1 MNKTH
6 LLKIQLEGLGCADC
20 AAKIE
25 SRLQKLAGVQN
36 ANVNFALRLL
46 TLELADPEQTTA
58 LLAKA
63 EAIAREVEP
72 DVRLVR
78 PDTALN
84 RSGGH
89 LSDALR
95 EKDHGQAGEA
105 ADCGSLDDTCDHCAA
120 CRDGEL
126 GKPVPDG
133 DTRKRN
139 LRLGMLGASLLIF
152 VIALVLPLPALLKTM
167 LLIASYGLAGG
178 EVIWKAGRKI
188 LAGQLLDEHFLMS
201 VATFGALAL
210 SEFGEAAAVMIFY
223 QVGSLLEDRAVDH
236 SRRSISALL
245 DIRPEYANLQTEAGY
260 SRVAAASVQIGD
272 LIAVKPGER
281 VPLDG
286 VVREGRS
293 FLDTSALTG
302 EPVPRGVGLG
312 DPVYAGT
319 INKNG
324 LFVVEV
330 TQSFE
335 NSTASRILDLV
346 QNAAGR
352 KAPTESFIS
361 RFARYYTPL
370 VVGAAVLLAFL
381 PPLLIPGAA
390 LAVWVK
396 RALLFLVISC
406 PCALVISI
414 PLGFFGGIGGAAR
427 RGILF
432 KGGNYMEAL
441 NKVTTV
447 IFDKTGTLTRG
458 VFQVTSIHPVA
469 CEADDLVGMA
479 ARAEYYS
486 NHPIARSIVHAGRHL
501 SEPDYSELTEFEE
514 IPGLGVSVRWQGRQI
529 LAGNARLMAA
539 RNIVASEPAEYGTA
553 VHVALDSRYCGYLVI
568 ADELKPDAAQAIADL
583 RRLGLD
589 KVVLFTGD
597 SQAAAEAIGGKLGLS
612 AVHAE
617 LLPDQKV
624 AELELLE
631 HIQPAG
637 KLLFIGDG
645 INDAPALARADVG
658 IAMGG
663 LGSAA
668 AIEAADIV
676 IMNDEPSQ
684 VATAIRIARR
694 TRRIVWQN
702 IVFALAIKGVILLLG
717 AFGLAN
723 LWEAVFADVGVAILA
738 IFNALRVLS
747 RRPI

>member
-1 MNKTH
+1 MKAKSTMSIINQV
-6 LLKIQLEGLGCADC
+6 KIQLEGLGCADC

-25 SRLQKLAGVQN
+25 GRLQKMPGVN
-36 ANVNFALRLL
+36 RANLNYALRLL
-46 TLELADPEQTTA
+46 TIEWAEPEQAAA
-58 LLAKA
+58 LLRQA
-63 EAIAREVEP
+63 EAVAREVEP
-72 DVRLVR
+72 DVRFVAEGAECCSQ
-78 PDTALN
+78 DNSSA
-84 RSGGH
+84 
-89 LSDALR
+89 
-95 EKDHGQAGEA
+95 
-105 ADCGSLDDTCDHCAA
+105 HCAA
-120 CRDGEL
+120 CNADEL
-126 GKPVPDG
+126 ARPIRRN
-133 DTRKRN
+133 DTAHRGGISWRN
-139 LRLGMLGASLLIF
+139 LRLILLGASLLLILT
-152 VIALVLPLPALLKTM
+152 ALALPLPSLLKTV
-167 LLIASYGLAGG
+167 LLIGSYGLAGG

-188 LAGQLLDEHFLMS
+188 LARQWLDEHFLMT

-210 SEFGEAAAVMIFY
+210 GEFSEAAAVMIFY
-223 QVGSLLEDRAVDH
+223 QIGSLLEDRAVDH
-236 SRRSISALL
+236 SRRSISDLL
-245 DIRPEYANLQTEAGY
+245 DIRPDYANLQTDAGY
-260 SRVAAASVQIGD
+260 SKVDPASVRISD

-302 EPVPRGVGLG
+302 EPVPRAVGPG
-312 DPVYAGT
+312 DPVYSGS

-330 TQSFE
+330 TQIYA

-370 VVGAAVLLAFL
+370 VVAAAVLLAFL

-441 NKVTTV
+441 NQVSTV

-458 VFQVTSIHPVA
+458 VFQVSSVSPVDCA
-469 CEADDLVGMA
+469 ADELIGLA

-486 NHPIARSIVHAGRHL
+486 NHPIARSVVHAGRHL
-501 SEPDYSELTEFEE
+501 NETDFSELTAFEE

-529 LAGNARLMAA
+529 LAGSTRLMAE

-553 VHVALDSRYCGYLVI
+553 VHVAYDGRYCGYLVI
-568 ADELKPDAAQAIADL
+568 ADEPKPDAAQAIADL
-583 RRLGLD
+583 RQLGLNQL
-589 KVVLFTGD
+589 VLFTGD

-631 HIQPAG
+631 QIHPAG
-637 KLLFIGDG
+637 KLLFVGDG
-645 INDAPALARADVG
+645 INDAPFLARADVG

-684 VATAIRIARR
+684 VAAAIRIARR

-702 IVFALAIKGVILLLG
+702 IVFALAVKGAIMLLG
-717 AFGLAN
+717 ALGLAT

-738 IFNALRVLS
+738 IFNSLRVLS
-747 RRPI
+747 KRPI